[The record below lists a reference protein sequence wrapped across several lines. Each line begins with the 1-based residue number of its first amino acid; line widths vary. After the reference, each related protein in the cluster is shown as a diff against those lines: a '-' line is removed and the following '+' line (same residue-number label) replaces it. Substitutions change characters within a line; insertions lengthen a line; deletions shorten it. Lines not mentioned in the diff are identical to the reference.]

1 MRKKLLMGVVGLL
14 SCSAIVLAAVGN
26 GDGMGAPGVEG
37 IGGNGSKTEVRVRAN
52 VVAGVAVNEAEPIDF
67 GNLVR
72 GSTVYATNEVINS
85 RTPGRVVFRADQ
97 TVLNGKI
104 QAKLENKN
112 TILEWKHNN
121 GSDGNGTNMQIKNVT
136 VTGLMDGN
144 YEDITLNASGE
155 AEKRLDAYFYAYDT
169 GSNSFNN
176 VDGNLGNNQKL
187 GSYVGTV
194 IVQANVK

>member
-37 IGGNGSKTEVRVRAN
+37 IGQNGSKTEVRVRAN

-72 GSTVYATNEVINS
+72 GSTVYTPSELINS

-97 TVLNGKI
+97 TFLTGKI
-104 QAKLENKN
+104 QAKLENTT

-121 GSDGNGTNMQIKNVT
+121 GSDGNGVNTQIKNVT
-136 VTGLMDGN
+136 VTGLTEN
-144 YEDITLNASGE
+144 FEEITLNASGQ
-155 AEKRLDAYFYAYDT
+155 AERRLDAHFSAYDT
-169 GSNSFNN
+169 GTGTPNTDN
-176 VDGNLGNNQKL
+176 GNLGKNQKL

-194 IVQANVK
+194 IVQATVK

>member
-37 IGGNGSKTEVRVRAN
+37 IGQNGSKTEVRVRAN

-72 GSTVYATNEVINS
+72 GSKVYDPNELIDS

-97 TVLNGKI
+97 SMGTGKI
-104 QAKLENKN
+104 QAKLEKA
-112 TILEWKHNN
+112 TTTLEWQNNN
-121 GSDGNGTNMQIKNVT
+121 GSDGNGTNMQIRNVT
-136 VTGLMDGN
+136 VTGMT
-144 YEDITLNASGE
+144 EAFEEITLNASGQ
-155 AEKRLDAYFYAYDT
+155 AEKRLDAHFYAYDVGT
-169 GSNSFNN
+169 GTPNLD
-176 VDGNLGNNQKL
+176 DGNLGSKQRL
-187 GSYVGTV
+187 GSYIGTV
-194 IVQANVK
+194 IVQATIK